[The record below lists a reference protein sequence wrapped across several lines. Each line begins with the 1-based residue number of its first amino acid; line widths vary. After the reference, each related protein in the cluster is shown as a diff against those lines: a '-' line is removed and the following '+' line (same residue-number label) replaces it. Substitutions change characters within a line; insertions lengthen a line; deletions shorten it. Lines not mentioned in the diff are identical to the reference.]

1 MGIYDTFKCTGFA
14 MEYKCLPK
22 DLATRLTEAY
32 ADVLN
37 DAFMGGGCEVSSES
51 AGKVKL
57 FPRTVSCAA
66 LYSV

>member
-1 MGIYDTFKCTGFA
+1 

-37 DAFMGGGCEVSSES
+37 DAFMGGGGEVSSES